1 MILPFSP
8 CFLSFLILLNII
20 SRSMARTAPYLL
32 ITHRQ
37 ILDTDVNYSENF
49 QRILSKPFRS
59 TEGNT
64 TRTSREKSGLYLHAC
79 NLYVAQKAINL
90 EKKIFLK
97 WQSWTEL
104 NVKKRKII
112 VECDRDKMS
121 RVFSFLK
128 ILCRLNKIRKQ
139 VNRLENILS
148 SFIYLFI
155 DFLSI
160 IL

>member
-1 MILPFSP
+1 
-8 CFLSFLILLNII
+8 
-20 SRSMARTAPYLL
+20 MARTAPYLL

-79 NLYVAQKAINL
+79 NLYVAQKVINL

-112 VECDRDKMS
+112 LECDRDKMS

-148 SFIYLFI
+148 SFIYLLI
-155 DFLSI
+155 FLVLYYEFSF
-160 IL
+160 L